1 MVNPVLSCI
10 SLLSVAIY
18 GVMVEVVS
26 ECGIPV
32 CGTRVHTHNCGWA
45 TLHMF
50 PLTHVAHTIHM
61 CVHVD
66 RVFEVL
72 LIPVGYS

>member
-1 MVNPVLSCI
+1 MVKPVLSCI

-32 CGTRVHTHNCGWA
+32 CGTRVHTHNSG
-45 TLHMF
+45 
-50 PLTHVAHTIHM
+50 
-61 CVHVD
+61 
-66 RVFEVL
+66 
-72 LIPVGYS
+72 